1 MGWVAKA
8 VGAGVVA
15 TVLAVIISIYAF
27 GRPLEA
33 SYAPAALSAAVA
45 IVVVYLNR

>member
-1 MGWVAKA
+1 MGWIAKA
-8 VGAGVVA
+8 LGAALVA
-15 TVLAVIISIYAF
+15 SVLAVIVSIYAF
-27 GRPLEA
+27 GRPLGS